1 MTDRKITPATDEEMI
16 RNIRENVSPYTDADV
31 SKILVN
37 QSLLPHA
44 SPLTLACMVL
54 SGIARIE
61 ADRARIDELK
71 AQVRERDE
79 EIARLKER
87 MSTLY
92 RIEPLDVSKLI
103 DQAVADEKARGG
115 AR

>member
-1 MTDRKITPATDEEMI
+1 MTDQE
-16 RNIRENVSPYTDADV
+16 
-31 SKILVN
+31 
-37 QSLLPHA
+37 
-44 SPLTLACMVL
+44 
-54 SGIARIE
+54 IE
-61 ADRARIDELK
+61 ALRDRISGFSSGPISEVLALIARIDELK